1 MPIPALIEYEGVVH
15 FSLIRKDGFNL
26 VCPVSIAD
34 RKIRQIGTPAPPL
47 PPKGYHLLACGKL
60 VEDTM
65 RATGQWEAIL
75 IFMSDQMLT
84 AVRTRTPGLRR
95 KYAKWQAMAKHW
107 PYGEFSS

>member
-65 RATGQWEAIL
+65 RMRPHSWADIAAWAARI
-75 IFMSDQMLT
+75 SLT
-84 AVRTRTPGLRR
+84 AG
-95 KYAKWQAMAKHW
+95 
-107 PYGEFSS
+107 